1 MRYSFPRLFAAFF
14 VTIIMLCLFI
24 GCLSSCTT
32 TKEMSKQTEVID
44 SSYTKELERRLYES
58 EITIHNYEQRIEELE
73 NLTVE
78 FDNKCDTVINNVIEQ
93 IIQSGC
99 PPARIDSF
107 LNVIKSFRNKVKVLA
122 DGSKE
127 FEGYIK
133 NVKLSK
139 EKLEQ
144 VTAVLRSEKTK
155 LLHKLEAVKA
165 ELKTL
170 KESKEKKSKTKF
182 LNQWWLL
189 PTGIVI
195 GFYLCLKRKRILAFL
210 RPVKS
215 KL

>member
-1 MRYSFPRLFAAFF
+1 MRYPFPRLFAAFF
-14 VTIIMLCLFI
+14 VTIIILCLFI

-32 TKEMSKQTEVID
+32 TKETSRQTETVD
-44 SSYTKELERRLYES
+44 SSYIKELERKVYES

-99 PPARIDSF
+99 PQARIDSF
-107 LNVIKSFRNKVKVLA
+107 LNVIASFSNKVKVLA

-155 LLHKLEAVKA
+155 LLHELEAVKA

-170 KESKEKKSKTKF
+170 KENKDKKSKTKF

-189 PTGIVI
+189 PA
-195 GFYLCLKRKRILAFL
+195 GFIAGVCFCYRKKIISVL
-210 RPVKS
+210 RG
-215 KL
+215 